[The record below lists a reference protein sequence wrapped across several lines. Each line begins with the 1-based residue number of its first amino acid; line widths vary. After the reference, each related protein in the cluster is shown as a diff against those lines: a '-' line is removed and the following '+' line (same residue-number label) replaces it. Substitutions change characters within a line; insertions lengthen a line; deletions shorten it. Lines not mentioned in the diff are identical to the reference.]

1 MYFFNIPLQI
11 SSIFRC
17 RIRAEIEDNGLI
29 YGCMVNKH
37 YDVIKSLK
45 GFHGSHFYCE
55 TCERAYDRLEDHYC
69 PDKCNICLRSVCN
82 PDEPKRCPEC
92 DRLCKSEDCFSAHK
106 ARSGNQEFSICDR
119 VRYIYYYLLY
129 IFIYY

>member
-1 MYFFNIPLQI
+1 MSYKGRDRGQ
-11 SSIFRC
+11 
-17 RIRAEIEDNGLI
+17 RINLWLHGE
-29 YGCMVNKH
+29 H

-92 DRLCKSEDCFSAHK
+92 DRLCKSEDCFFAHK

-119 VRYIYYYLLY
+119 VRYVYYFLLY
-129 IFIYY
+129 IFIYYYYWNMCLNSNVFLL